1 MSTAMSTVSFSGRML
16 TELDHARLS
25 RLIHEHVND
34 ADTRDEFEALMD
46 DADVVAAADIPADVV
61 TMRSRVQ
68 VADPDTG
75 ETMDWTLCYPQ
86 DADAAQ
92 GKVSILSPAGAS
104 LLGLKV
110 GEQASWLRRD
120 GSQARLR
127 IAAILYQPEAS
138 GDYGV

>member
-1 MSTAMSTVSFSGRML
+1 MSTPIFSGRIL

-25 RLIHEHVND
+25 RLIHEYVSD
-34 ADTRDEFEALMD
+34 ADARDEFEALMD
-46 DADVVAAADIPADVV
+46 DADVVAAAEISADVV

-68 VADPDTG
+68 VVDPDSG
-75 ETMDWTLCYPQ
+75 ESMDWTLCYPQ

-110 GEQASWLRRD
+110 GDQASWLRRD
-120 GSQARLR
+120 GSQAYLR

-138 GDYGV
+138 GDYGM

>member
-1 MSTAMSTVSFSGRML
+1 MSTAPFSGRIL
-16 TELDHARLS
+16 TELDHARLH
-25 RLIHEHVND
+25 RLIHEHVSD
-34 ADTRDEFEALMD
+34 TDTRDEFEALMD
-46 DADVVAAADIPADVV
+46 DADIVAATDIPADVV
-61 TMRSRVQ
+61 TMRARVQ
-68 VADPDTG
+68 VTDPDTN

-86 DADAAQ
+86 DADAAR

-110 GEQASWLRRD
+110 GDQAAWLRRD

-127 IAAILYQPEAS
+127 IVAMLYQPEAS

>member
-1 MSTAMSTVSFSGRML
+1 MATPVFSGRIL
-16 TELDHARLS
+16 TELDHVRLS
-25 RLIHEHVND
+25 RLIHEYVND

-68 VADPDTG
+68 VRDPDTR

-110 GEQASWLRRD
+110 GDEASWRRRD
-120 GSQARLR
+120 GSQAHLQ
-127 IAAILYQPEAS
+127 IAAMLYQPEAS
-138 GDYGV
+138 GDYGA

>member
-1 MSTAMSTVSFSGRML
+1 MSTPVFSGRIL

-25 RLIHEHVND
+25 RLIHDYVSD
-34 ADTRDEFEALMD
+34 ADTRVEFEALMD
-46 DADVVAAADIPADVV
+46 DADVVAADEIPADVV

-68 VADPDTG
+68 VLDPDSG
-75 ETMDWTLCYPQ
+75 EAMDWTLCYPQ

-120 GSQARLR
+120 GSEAHLK

>member
-1 MSTAMSTVSFSGRML
+1 MSTANFSGRVL

-25 RLIHEHVND
+25 RLLHEHVHD
-34 ADTRDEFEALMD
+34 LDTRDDFDALMD
-46 DADVVAAADIPADVV
+46 DADVVAASEIAADVV

-75 ETMDWTLCYPQ
+75 ETLDWTLCYPP

-104 LLGLKV
+104 LLGLRA
-110 GEQASWLRRD
+110 GDEASWLRRD
-120 GSQARLR
+120 GSRARLR
-127 IAAILYQPEAS
+127 IVALLYQPEAS